1 MTTYRKAGVDIRL
14 ADKFT
19 EFLQKRSKAIG
30 GFAGVFPLRETGGEY
45 SVVASTDGVGTKL
58 KLAFLLDRHDT
69 VGIDLVAMCVN
80 DLLCCGAKPLFFL
93 DYYATP
99 KLDLRRSKKVI
110 DGIMEGCRQSG
121 CALLGG
127 ETAELPGFYK
137 PGEYDLAG
145 FSVGLLKKGDEITGR
160 GVRPGDALVGLPST
174 GFHSNGYSLVR
185 AVMKGAALRK
195 HAPALLTP
203 TKIYVRDV
211 AAMRAALRRAGH
223 DILGL
228 SHITGS
234 GIPGNLPRFFPKG
247 VAAVMRKGSWKVPPV
262 MRLVQEK
269 GKISE
274 AEMYDTFNMG
284 LGMIAAVRPGAL
296 KTALRSVPGSLH
308 VGEIVRGRGEVLFP
322 EVRK

>member
-1 MTTYRKAGVDIRL
+1 MTTYKKAGVDIRL
-14 ADKFT
+14 ADRFT
-19 EFLQKRSKAIG
+19 EFLQKKSEAIG

-99 KLDLRRSKKVI
+99 KLDLRRSKKII

-145 FSVGLLKKGDEITGR
+145 FSVGLLKRGEEIDGKK
-160 GVRPGDALVGLPST
+160 VRPGDALIGLPST
-174 GFHSNGYSLVR
+174 GFHSNGYSLIR
-185 AVMKGAALRK
+185 AVMKGAPLK
-195 HAPALLTP
+195 EHARALLTP
-203 TKIYVRDV
+203 TKIYVRDIT
-211 AAMRAALRRAGH
+211 ALRSALRRAGH

-247 VAAVMRKGSWKVPPV
+247 VSAVLRKGSWKVPAV
-262 MRLVQEK
+262 VRLVQRR
-269 GKISE
+269 GRISE
-274 AEMYDTFNMG
+274 AGMFDTFNMG
-284 LGMIAAVRPGAL
+284 LGMIAAVRPAAL
-296 KTALRSVPGSLH
+296 KTALKAVPGALH
-308 VGEIVRGRGEVLFP
+308 IGEMVKGRGEVLF
-322 EVRK
+322 R